1 MKEKLRLYHTNDLH
15 SHFEN
20 WPKIVDYIEQKR
32 KEHQSDSEET
42 LVFDIGDHLD
52 RFQFVTEATF
62 GKANV
67 DLLNRLHIDGAVIG
81 NNEGITLPHEELA
94 ALYDHAEFPVI
105 VSNLYDKNGNRP
117 SWAVPYH
124 IKTLKNGMSIAFLGV
139 TVPYYPVYDK
149 LGWTVTDSLESVK
162 ETIQEV
168 KGQADIIVLLSHLGI
183 LDDQAMAEAVP
194 EIDVILESHTH
205 HLLEDGQ
212 EVNGVLLASAEKYGH
227 YVGCVEI
234 TVDSIQRSIISKTA
248 SVQNMAAWTGESAET
263 KAFLHEKEHEAED
276 KMSEAVAELA
286 QDAEVKWFEE
296 SELPLLLAY
305 ALKEWCGTD
314 ISMVNSGVIL
324 GPLKAGPVTKLDLHR
339 ICPHPINPVAVRLT
353 GEELK
358 ETIVHAASE
367 QVEQLRIKGL
377 GFRGEVMGKMVYAG
391 VDVETKRLDDGI
403 THVTRITLNG
413 EEIEKHKQY
422 SVAVLDM
429 FTLGR
434 LFPIIRDAAEKEYFM
449 PEFLRDLLAW
459 KLAQ

>member
-20 WPKIVDYIEQKR
+20 WPKITDYIEQKR
-32 KEHQSDSEET
+32 KEHQLHSEET
-42 LVFDIGDHLD
+42 LVFDIGDHID
-52 RFQFVTEATF
+52 RFHFVTEATF

-67 DLLNRLHIDGAVIG
+67 DLLNRLQIDGAAIG

-94 ALYDHAEFPVI
+94 SLYDHAEFPVI

-124 IKTLKNGMSIAFLGV
+124 IKTLRNGMTIALLGV

-149 LGWTVTDSLESVK
+149 LEWTVTDALESIK

-183 LDDQAMAEAVP
+183 LDDQAVAEAVP

-205 HLLEDGQ
+205 HLLENGQ
-212 EVNGVLLASAEKYGH
+212 MVNGVLLASAEKYGN
-227 YVGCVEI
+227 YVGCVDI
-234 TVDSIQRSIISKTA
+234 TMDTEKRKIISKTA
-248 SVQNMAAWTGESAET
+248 SVQNMAEWTGESAET
-263 KAFLHEKEHEAED
+263 KAFLEEKEREAKE
-276 KMSEAVAELA
+276 KLSVAVAELA

-296 SELPLLLAY
+296 SDLPLLLAY
-305 ALKEWCGTD
+305 ALKEWCGAD

-339 ICPHPINPVAVRLT
+339 ICPHPINPVTVRLT

-358 ETIVHAASE
+358 ETIVHAASN
-367 QVEQLRIKGL
+367 R
-377 GFRGEVMGKMVYAG
+377 
-391 VDVETKRLDDGI
+391 
-403 THVTRITLNG
+403 
-413 EEIEKHKQY
+413 
-422 SVAVLDM
+422 
-429 FTLGR
+429 
-434 LFPIIRDAAEKEYFM
+434 
-449 PEFLRDLLAW
+449 
-459 KLAQ
+459 

>member
-67 DLLNRLHIDGAVIG
+67 DLLNRLHIDGAAIG

-105 VSNLYDKNGNRP
+105 VSNLYDKTGNRP

-124 IKTLKNGMSIAFLGV
+124 IKSLKNGMSIAFLGV

-149 LGWTVTDSLESVK
+149 LGWTVTDALESIK

-183 LDDQAMAEAVP
+183 LDDQAVAEAVP

-212 EVNGVLLASAEKYGH
+212 VVNGVLLASAEKYGH

-234 TVDSIQRSIISKTA
+234 TVDSVQRSIISKTA
-248 SVQNMAAWTGESAET
+248 SVQNMAEWPGESAET
-263 KAFLHEKEHEAED
+263 KAFLNEKEREAEEKLSD
-276 KMSEAVAELA
+276 AVAELA

-296 SELPLLLAY
+296 SERFA
-305 ALKEWCGTD
+305 
-314 ISMVNSGVIL
+314 SGVRVK
-324 GPLKAGPVTKLDLHR
+324 GMVRDGHQYGEFRCHSRSAESGSSDEAGSAPHLSSPDQPGG
-339 ICPHPINPVAVRLT
+339 CPPDGRRTQRDHCPCRFRTNGAAPDQRARLSRRSDGKNGVR
-353 GEELK
+353 GC
-358 ETIVHAASE
+358 
-367 QVEQLRIKGL
+367 
-377 GFRGEVMGKMVYAG
+377 
-391 VDVETKRLDDGI
+391 
-403 THVTRITLNG
+403 
-413 EEIEKHKQY
+413 
-422 SVAVLDM
+422 
-429 FTLGR
+429 
-434 LFPIIRDAAEKEYFM
+434 
-449 PEFLRDLLAW
+449 
-459 KLAQ
+459 